1 MKCFLLR
8 LHFFFGTFQNS
19 WGFTPCRKSFI
30 IQYFLRSVCNS
41 SKPIVYTEPI
51 VFMKI
56 CIEILFIPFKFP
68 QLKWERDIPA
78 WCPIINESDPMWYR
92 SGYILY
98 TVQNSRSL
106 PLRHDR
112 QIAFFLNWPR
122 YEGKLYLP
130 TCSKIPVLPCGG
142 ILIQTE
148 TDTKTGAR
156 QKERERLVFRLAKRF
171 FHSGLF
177 YAFRGLGLYPDSFQN
192 VSKIK
197 ILQKKFNICKTW
209 PREHVVKDRRKIFMY
224 PSKQRT
230 W

>member
-1 MKCFLLR
+1 MREGYSCLVPNNK
-8 LHFFFGTFQNS
+8 
-19 WGFTPCRKSFI
+19 RKWSYVI
-30 IQYFLRSVCNS
+30 PIWIYFVHCTKFALS
-41 SKPIVYTEPI
+41 S
-51 VFMKI
+51 
-56 CIEILFIPFKFP
+56 
-68 QLKWERDIPA
+68 
-78 WCPIINESDPMWYR
+78 S
-92 SGYILY
+92 S
-98 TVQNSRSL
+98 SRS
-106 PLRHDR
+106 PDS
-112 QIAFFLNWPR
+112 IFFKLAKIQ
-122 YEGKLYLP
+122 GKLYLP

-156 QKERERLVFRLAKRF
+156 QKERERLVFRFAKRF

-209 PREHVVKDRRKIFMY
+209 PREHVVKDRHKIFMY